1 MRRETSSPVPVMAS
15 PVAGAGMGQ
24 RWLVTFCDLMC
35 LLLAFF
41 VLLFSMQKPDLNAW
55 EAVRRGLNRDSR
67 PAVEKEAEAP
77 KADYAT
83 LKLPEAPGL
92 GIGYLGQ
99 LLSAHMA
106 ADPLLSQAVITRQ
119 SDRIVISLP
128 SDLLF
133 TPGSAA
139 MSEDGRQALR
149 TFANGLAQIRNEIE
163 VVGHSDPTP
172 VAGGRYVNNWDLSLD
187 RALSAAR
194 ALYAAGYPRSIT
206 VLGQGDAKDTGQLA
220 ASLPEAEQWAL
231 GRRVDIIVREFADQ

>member
-1 MRRETSSPVPVMAS
+1 MRRASSPFA
-15 PVAGAGMGQ
+15 PVAARPVVTASGQ

-41 VLLFSMQKPDLNAW
+41 VLLFSMQKPDLDLW
-55 EAVRRGLNRDSR
+55 EAVHRGLNRESS
-67 PAVEKEAEAP
+67 PAVEKEAETP

-83 LKLPEAPGL
+83 RKLQQTPGL

-99 LLSAHMA
+99 LLSAHME
-106 ADPLLSQAVITRQ
+106 ADPVLSQAVITRQ

-128 SDLLF
+128 ADLLF

-139 MSEDGRQALR
+139 MSTDGLTALR

-172 VAGGRYVNNWDLSLD
+172 VNGGRYVNNWDLSLD

-206 VLGQGDAKDTGQLA
+206 VQGAGESRDEGQLA
-220 ASLPEAEQWAL
+220 ASLPEAEQRAL
-231 GRRVDIIVREFADQ
+231 GRRVDIIVREFADK